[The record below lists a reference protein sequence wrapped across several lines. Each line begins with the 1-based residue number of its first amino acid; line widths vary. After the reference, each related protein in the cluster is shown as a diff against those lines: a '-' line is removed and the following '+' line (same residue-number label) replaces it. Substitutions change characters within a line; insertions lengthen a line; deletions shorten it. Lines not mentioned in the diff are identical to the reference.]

1 MRGVVKWWRPEIGMG
16 RLMLDSGVEAHLT
29 RASLA
34 PETSELADGVK
45 VDCETIDGPSGKM
58 AVRVRLAASAAAS
71 ASPPP
76 SPSAP
81 PAASRSAPP
90 TAGAPGKPPPP
101 AAAKAGPPS
110 IGRGPKRK

>member
-34 PETSELADGVK
+34 PETSDLTDGAK
-45 VDCETIDGPSGKM
+45 VDCETVDGPAGKM
-58 AVRVRLAASAAAS
+58 AVQVRIAASAAV
-71 ASPPP
+71 
-76 SPSAP
+76 
-81 PAASRSAPP
+81 PAA
-90 TAGAPGKPPPP
+90 APGKPATPP
-101 AAAKAGPPS
+101 ATAKPGPPS